1 MNLSG
6 WVEQSL
12 SPKLSKITSAKGFQA
27 FRNAFF
33 GLMPLTIM
41 GSVFMLI
48 TDFPIP
54 GWEDFTNSIFGE
66 GWMDLISPA
75 YRATLNM
82 LGLLFAGTFCHELGK
97 NYKLDQLSLT
107 VLGIVS
113 YVVVAPKTVVTESGE
128 VVSKVLS
135 FTWTGTQ
142 GVLTAIVTSLITF
155 YIFKFCVEKNATIKM
170 PKGVPPMVV
179 NAFAAIIPGVLII
192 TVLLVINGICYVGFD
207 VSFPEAIF
215 ELLQAP
221 LQAVIGAP
229 FAIVLV
235 GLLNGLFWWFGI
247 HPTVVNSLIYPF
259 LYANAAS
266 NQVLA
271 DAGNLTPATGAFG
284 SVQFLDQ
291 FLTLG
296 GAGMAIGLAVS
307 MIMVGR
313 SKRMKAVSKVAIVP
327 AFFEISEPMV
337 FGVPLV
343 FEPLMLV
350 PMCLA
355 PIVSSLIVI
364 VSQSIGFMPMF
375 TNIQAPWATPPI
387 IGGFLVA
394 GWQGAVVQALLV
406 VVCVLIYLPFT
417 KALDKRFQGDEQREA
432 ELEAEEAKT
441 AKA

>member
-1 MNLSG
+1 MAFST
-6 WVEQSL
+6 WVERSL
-12 SPKLSKITSAKGFQA
+12 SPKLSRITNAKGFQA

-41 GSVFMLI
+41 GSVFMLV

-54 GWEDFTNSIFGE
+54 GWADLTNSLFGE

-97 NYKLDQLSLT
+97 NNKLDQLTLT

-113 YVVVAPKTVVTESGE
+113 YVVVAPKTVLAESGE
-128 VVSKVLS
+128 VVGKVLS

-142 GVLTAIVTSLITF
+142 GVMTAIVTSLITF
-155 YIFKFCVEKNATIKM
+155 FIFRFCVERNATIKM

-179 NAFAAIIPGVLII
+179 NAFAAIIPGVAII
-192 TVLLVINGICYVGFD
+192 TVLLLINGVCYVGFGI
-207 VSFPEAIF
+207 SFPEAIF
-215 ELLQAP
+215 ALLQAP
-221 LQAVIGAP
+221 LQAIIGAP

-266 NQVLA
+266 NQALA
-271 DAGNLTPATGAFG
+271 DAGSLSAATGAFG

-291 FLTLG
+291 FLTIG

-307 MIMVGR
+307 MVMVGR

-355 PIVSSLIVI
+355 PIVSAMTVI

-375 TNIQAPWATPPI
+375 TNIQAPWATPPLV
-387 IGGFLVA
+387 GGFLVA
-394 GWQGAVVQALLV
+394 GWQGAVVQLTLIV
-406 VVCVLIYLPFT
+406 VSVAIYLPFT
-417 KALDKRFQGDEQREA
+417 KELDKRFQGDEAKEA
-432 ELEAEEAKT
+432 ELEAQQG
-441 AKA
+441 